1 MTDEAHLRDSQ
12 YKTSKNLMARAGLHR
27 YSTAR
32 VAWFDWVF
40 DHMSTVELPADARI
54 VDIGG
59 GPGTIWKHVAARVP
73 TSWQILHTDF
83 SPGMV
88 EEARKNINRAGSG
101 FEVVDAE
108 RLPYADASFDAVM
121 ANHMLYHVPDRAQA
135 IREFAR
141 VLKPNGR
148 LLATTNSARGM
159 SEIVDIITTFNR
171 FGCGTLEPWPTL
183 SFTLEGGG
191 ADLAAG
197 FGDIAVHQFD
207 NVLEVTEAEPLV
219 AYIASRGHVDE
230 AVCSEL
236 RAFVKDMLDKGGMV
250 RVHPRSGVLTA
261 TKKAGHCRTIG

>member
-1 MTDEAHLRDSQ
+1 MTDETQLRDSQ

-32 VAWFDWVF
+32 VAWFDWLF
-40 DHMSTVELPADARI
+40 DYLLAAELPADARI

-59 GPGTIWKHVAARVP
+59 GPGTIWRHVAARVP
-73 TSWQILHTDF
+73 NEWQILHTDF

-159 SEIVDIITTFNR
+159 SEIVDIITTFNQ
-171 FGCGTLEPWPTL
+171 FGCGALEPWPTL
-183 SFTLEGGG
+183 SFTLEGGS
-191 ADLAAG
+191 ADLAAD
-197 FGDIAVHQFD
+197 FGDIAVNQFD

-219 AYIASRGHVDE
+219 AYITSRGGVDD
-230 AVCSEL
+230 AVRAEL
-236 RAFVKDMLDKGGMV
+236 RAFVVRMLDKDGMV
-250 RVHPRSGVLTA
+250 RVRPRSGELTA
-261 TKKAGHCRTIG
+261 AKKAGL